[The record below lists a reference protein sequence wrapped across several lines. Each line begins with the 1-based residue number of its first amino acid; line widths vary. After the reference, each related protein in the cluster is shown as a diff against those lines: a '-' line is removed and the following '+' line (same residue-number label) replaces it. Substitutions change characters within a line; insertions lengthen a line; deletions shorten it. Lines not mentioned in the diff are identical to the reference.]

1 MERRVTGPKHQRP
14 PRAGRRWKFALLG
27 LIGVFVVLA
36 AYDLVSV
43 SGQVGTAGGARASGT
58 PAATHAPADAAT
70 SASAA
75 PAAAAPSSAA
85 QPATAE
91 LTPSPAPRPLT
102 VASIVAFGPE
112 GPADGDNPS
121 VVSRVNEAGAQP
133 WYSSWYA
140 SPEFGNLQSGT
151 GLLLDMGGAVK
162 LSGLRLVLGDPLG
175 ADVQVR
181 VGNSATLAGLAT
193 AASAADVGGTVR
205 LPVTSAVSG
214 RYVLVWFTKLPP
226 NGQPGQYQVAVYSV
240 TVTGTASTGA

>member
-1 MERRVTGPKHQRP
+1 MERGVREPKHQRP

-27 LIGVFVVLA
+27 LVGVFVVLA

-43 SGQVGTAGGARASGT
+43 SGQVGTAGGARASRT

-75 PAAAAPSSAA
+75 PSPAA

-91 LTPSPAPRPLT
+91 LTPSPAPRPLA
-102 VASIVAFGPE
+102 VASITAFGPE

-133 WYSSWYA
+133 WYTSWYA

-181 VGNSATLAGLAT
+181 VGNRATLAGLAT
-193 AASAADVGGTVR
+193 VASATDVGGTVR

-226 NGQPGQYQVAVYSV
+226 NGQPSQYQVAVYSV
-240 TVTGTASTGA
+240 TVTGIASSGT